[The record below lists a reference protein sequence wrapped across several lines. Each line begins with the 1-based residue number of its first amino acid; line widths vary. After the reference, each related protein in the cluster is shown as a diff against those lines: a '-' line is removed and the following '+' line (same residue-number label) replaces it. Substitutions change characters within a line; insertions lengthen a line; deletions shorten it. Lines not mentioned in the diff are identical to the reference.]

1 MILGFFYILKQF
13 TFTRIDKNLVTMYVL
28 DNLLWLGIMGNGML
42 IMQGMRGMF
51 TWIPGNLLDDSAE
64 CYHLNIPRNVRED
77 TG

>member
-1 MILGFFYILKQF
+1 
-13 TFTRIDKNLVTMYVL
+13 
-28 DNLLWLGIMGNGML
+28 MGNGML